1 MPKITLAH
9 VSPNIFEKMKVNLE
23 FHLFSPQVLRGLFFY
38 KKQIKDHWGDPSPT
52 QAIVLLMWK
61 LVKAMTSRIPSE
73 GLKPDSAHERHIKD
87 VLDYLNRW
95 EAHAETSPAGF
106 LSASTA
112 EGLRVTLQATLDLV
126 KYLHEKQRFKY
137 LLTCRLS

>member
-1 MPKITLAH
+1 
-9 VSPNIFEKMKVNLE
+9 
-23 FHLFSPQVLRGLFFY
+23 
-38 KKQIKDHWGDPSPT
+38 
-52 QAIVLLMWK
+52 
-61 LVKAMTSRIPSE
+61 MTSRIPSE